1 MPVLLKSRGHHSDG
15 WQYLLDRI
23 VSDRMIQCQ
32 WHLSIQGWVARRRRV
47 LHCTGYRST
56 ALNMNTTAQH
66 VGGGKSSMVHRVGD
80 DWPWADMLIMMRIS
94 GSGSGGGEITKKRK
108 RMPVWWMDEI
118 PLCVGGSPVRT
129 MDVTIQWR
137 SWKGRRWRL

>member
-1 MPVLLKSRGHHSDG
+1 MPVLLKSRG
-15 WQYLLDRI
+15 LILTI
-23 VSDRMIQCQ
+23 VAVPCDMCSPMPMAPFHTRSSCKEKTCPAL
-32 WHLSIQGWVARRRRV
+32 HCTA

-137 SWKGRRWRL
+137 CWKGRR